1 MPRRSHFPFSGLP
14 LRTLLGAL
22 LAALLTVPLLGGAA
36 QADPTAPTDP
46 AAAVPV
52 AAVDSG
58 DPVAQELA
66 EQALVKVQELLEPA
80 ATGTPADP
88 APATT
93 AEGADLTMALRDL
106 AVTRDDLPKS
116 LQDDAARLLARPN
129 TAHRP
134 PPGTG
139 GIECTPGSGLPCYTT
154 GEAAPVCGGGICVHS
169 VATTADA
176 ATPAYVNAVLSVM
189 NNVASRYAA
198 AGYRPPVGDGANGGV
213 GTNLFDVYLADLGS
227 RGLYGYCTTDQRVAG
242 HVTAPAYCVLD
253 NNYAEYGAA
262 PGPLANLQVTAA
274 HEYFH
279 AVQFAYDVNEET
291 WLLEATA
298 TWAED
303 EIYDDINDNRQYLKG
318 GPLGQPAQSMD
329 YQRGLAPYGA
339 WIFFKYL
346 SERFPAVNGPGGMP
360 VVVHDIWE
368 LATGAPNA
376 RQAINAALVARGT
389 DLRTQFGWFAAANRQ
404 PALNYSEGA
413 GYMRARLWR
422 GVKLTNSR
430 RSFSDRTSL
439 NHLASRTIRFKS
451 KVSGKARVRVH
462 VDVPKRKKGGYVV
475 VTVKKKGKAPVAKMV
490 KINRKGD
497 KTKSFPFGKKV
508 QWVEVTL
515 ANAGKKDAK
524 ASVSARVVR

>member
-1 MPRRSHFPFSGLP
+1 MPRRSHLPFPGLP

-22 LAALLTVPLLGGAA
+22 LAALLIVPLSGGAA
-36 QADPTAPTDP
+36 QADPAPAAP
-46 AAAVPV
+46 AAAPLPVV
-52 AAVDSG
+52 AAD

-66 EQALVKVQELLEPA
+66 EQALEKVQELIEPA
-80 ATGTPADP
+80 PSATPA
-88 APATT
+88 T
-93 AEGADLTMALRDL
+93 ADSADLTMALRDL
-106 AVTRDDLPKS
+106 AVTREDLPPS
-116 LQDDAARLLARPN
+116 LQEDAARLLARPS

-134 PPGTG
+134 PPGSG
-139 GIECTPGSGLPCYTT
+139 GIECTPGSGLPCYTM
-154 GEAAPVCGGGICVHS
+154 GEAAPVCGGGICVHY
-169 VATTADA
+169 VTGTADA
-176 ATPAYVNAVLSVM
+176 ATPPYVNAVLSVM

-198 AGYRPPVGDGANGGV
+198 AGYRAPVGDGVNGG

-227 RGLYGYCTTDQRVAG
+227 RGLYGYCTTDQRVSG

-253 NNYAEYGAA
+253 NNYAEYGAV

-303 EIYDDINDNRQYLKG
+303 EIYTDINDNRQYLKG

-360 VVVHDIWE
+360 VIVHDIWE
-368 LATGAPNA
+368 LAAGAPNA
-376 RQAINAALVARGT
+376 RQAIGAALAARGT
-389 DLRTQFGWFAAANRQ
+389 DLRTQFGRFAAANRQ
-404 PALNYSEGA
+404 PALNYAEGA
-413 GYMRARLWR
+413 AYMRARLWR

-451 KVSGKARVRVH
+451 KVSGKARVRIH
-462 VDVPKRKKGGYVV
+462 VDVPKRKKGGYVM
-475 VTVKKKGKAPVAKMV
+475 VTIKKKGKTPVTKMV

-497 KTKSFPFGKKV
+497 KTKAFAFGKKV
-508 QWVEVTL
+508 KWVEVTL

>member
-1 MPRRSHFPFSGLP
+1 MPPRSRFPFPGLP

-22 LAALLTVPLLGGAA
+22 LAAVVIVPLSGGVA

-46 AAAVPV
+46 ASAVPV
-52 AAVDSG
+52 AAGD

-66 EQALVKVQELLEPA
+66 EQALEAVQELLEPA
-80 ATGTPADP
+80 ASGAADP
-88 APATT
+88 AAPVTT

-106 AVTRDDLPKS
+106 AVTRDDLPKG
-116 LQDDAARLLARPN
+116 LQDEAARLLARPN

-134 PPGTG
+134 PPGSG

-154 GEAAPVCGGGICVHS
+154 GEAPPVCGGGICVHYVS
-169 VATTADA
+169 STADA

-189 NNVASRYAA
+189 NNVAGKYAA
-198 AGYRPPVGDGANGGV
+198 AGYRPPVGDGTAGG

-253 NNYAEYGAA
+253 NNYAEYGPV

-329 YQRGLAPYGA
+329 YRRGLAPYGA

-360 VVVHDIWE
+360 VVVRDIWD
-368 LATGAPNA
+368 LAAGAPNA
-376 RQAINAALVARGT
+376 RQAIGTALAARGT

-413 GYMRARLWR
+413 AYPRARLWR
-422 GVKLTNSR
+422 GVKLTNAR
-430 RSFSDRTSL
+430 RSFADRTSL

-451 KVSGKARVRVH
+451 KVSGKARVRIH

-475 VTVKKKGKAPVAKMV
+475 VTIKKKGKAPVAKMV
-490 KINRKGD
+490 KVNRKGD
-497 KTKSFPFGKKV
+497 KTKAFAFGKKV
-508 QWVEVTL
+508 KWVEVTL
-515 ANAGKKDAK
+515 ANSGKKDAK

>member
-1 MPRRSHFPFSGLP
+1 MPRRSHFPFPGLP

-22 LAALLTVPLLGGAA
+22 LAALLIVPLSGGVA
-36 QADPTAPTDP
+36 QADPAPADP
-46 AAAVPV
+46 AAPATSV
-52 AAVDSG
+52 ADAG

-66 EQALVKVQELLEPA
+66 EQALEKVQELIEPA
-80 ATGTPADP
+80 AT
-88 APATT
+88 ATT
-93 AEGADLTMALRDL
+93 PPTAPESADLTMALRDL
-106 AVTRDDLPKS
+106 AVTREDLPPG
-116 LQDDAARLLARPN
+116 LQDDAARLLARPSVS
-129 TAHRP
+129 ARP
-134 PPGTG
+134 PGG
-139 GIECTPGSGLPCYTT
+139 GIECTPGSGLPCYTAP
-154 GEAAPVCGGGICVHS
+154 EAAPVCGGGICVHYVTS
-169 VATTADA
+169 SADV

-189 NNVASRYAA
+189 NNVAGRYAA
-198 AGYRPPVGDGANGGV
+198 AGYRAPVGDGATGG

-227 RGLYGYCTTDQRVAG
+227 RGLYGYCTTDQRVSG
-242 HVTAPAYCVLD
+242 HVTAAAYCVLD
-253 NNYAEYGAA
+253 NNYAEYGAV

-303 EIYDDINDNRQYLKG
+303 EIYNDINDNRQYLKG

-346 SERFPAVNGPGGMP
+346 SERFPTVNGPGGMP
-360 VVVHDIWE
+360 VIVHDIWE
-368 LATGAPNA
+368 LAAGAPNA
-376 RQAINAALVARGT
+376 RQAISAALAARGT
-389 DLRTQFGWFAAANRQ
+389 DLRTQFGRFAAANRQ
-404 PALNYSEGA
+404 PALNYVEGA
-413 GYMRARLWR
+413 AYMRARLWR

-451 KVSGKARVRVH
+451 KVSGKARVRIH
-462 VDVPKRKKGGYVV
+462 VDVPKRKKGGYVM
-475 VTVKKKGKAPVAKMV
+475 VTIKKKGKAPVAKMV
-490 KINRKGD
+490 KINRKGN
-497 KTKSFPFGKKV
+497 KTKAFAFGKKV
-508 QWVEVTL
+508 KWVEVTL